1 MTDDNDVE
9 LAGDLPYI
17 GRSTTKIPDNMTKE
31 HIMKKFTYATTQTQ
45 TWSGHK
51 CYYSIYESRGFMNY
65 LGFKHNAT
73 GVIFSLYNTYSGKV
87 GTTTVHLDGTKSEA
101 YNWHAHYDDDDE
113 WESMMSEINAIDSK
127 LSNWNVIRMEVREE
141 VKDYF
146 HDLNIVY
153 HSNPSRM
160 TKGDLSMIFKQT
172 DILQKGMAD
181 VKDDYE
187 LIKKNGPI
195 EIVNEMKEM
204 IV

>member
-1 MTDDNDVE
+1 MTTTTSQNAGTVTCLTMMRVVKIVRNVTHVKSNDVE

-17 GRSTTKIPDNMTKE
+17 GRSTTTIPDNMTKE

-101 YNWHAHYDDDDE
+101 YNWHAHSSRQIYYRRA
-113 WESMMSEINAIDSK
+113 WQMSKTTTNSLRKMD
-127 LSNWNVIRMEVREE
+127 R
-141 VKDYF
+141 
-146 HDLNIVY
+146 
-153 HSNPSRM
+153 
-160 TKGDLSMIFKQT
+160 
-172 DILQKGMAD
+172 
-181 VKDDYE
+181 
-187 LIKKNGPI
+187 
-195 EIVNEMKEM
+195 
-204 IV
+204 